1 MTAFETMIR
10 NIGLDTWATMTDDEK
25 AAAITAAGAEY
36 NLNPAPITRARFN

>member
-1 MTAFETMIR
+1 MTAFEILLQ

-36 NLNPAPITRARFN
+36 NQNPAPITRAKFN